1 MKPKKSNKPYDKILK
16 ENIGEFFLSLSEKYL
31 GIAITKSEE
40 IKEQLQTTLE
50 KEADFLRIIHTTTQE
65 KLILHLEFQ
74 TTDEK
79 EMVYRMQ
86 EYFAILQKKY
96 KLPIKQFVIYLGEKE
111 PQMRT
116 KLEANEV
123 FTGFELKNL
132 HLLDYET
139 VLDSDIPEEIMLAIL
154 CDFKQEEAKEV
165 LAKIIQRL
173 QLWSKDAITLQ
184 KYIRQILVLSRLRK
198 LELVTTQQLKDMAL
212 VYDIEQDALFKEGEE
227 KGLEKGKHQKTI
239 QGVQKALQRGRL
251 SIEEIAEDFEV
262 SIEFVLQVQRGE
274 IK

>member
-1 MKPKKSNKPYDKILK
+1 
-16 ENIGEFFLSLSEKYL
+16 
-31 GIAITKSEE
+31 
-40 IKEQLQTTLE
+40 
-50 KEADFLRIIHTTTQE
+50 
-65 KLILHLEFQ
+65 
-74 TTDEK
+74 
-79 EMVYRMQ
+79 
-86 EYFAILQKKY
+86 
-96 KLPIKQFVIYLGEKE
+96 
-111 PQMRT
+111 
-116 KLEANEV
+116 
-123 FTGFELKNL
+123 
-132 HLLDYET
+132 LDYET

-173 QLWSKDAITLQ
+173 QLWSKDAITLH

-227 KGLEKGKHQKTI
+227 KGIKIGEEKGIKIGEEKGIKIGEEKGKHQKTI